1 MNHLLLGTY
10 RCHFRTHGKSH
21 HFLYLAVTLDQS
33 KRKSISHQLIHIFW
47 IVWWGPNRPSLW
59 TICIRS
65 TNLHKNGTCSSTIP
79 LVQFLRTL
87 VWPWSV
93 VVWFE
98 IIYLVD
104 SVLTK
109 AGQQF
114 LFLMNLYL
122 LTELCML
129 PRFRSILLWLQA
141 GEFTKQPNSCSQRS
155 VTFLIVVAIFLGVV

>member
-1 MNHLLLGTY
+1 MNHLLLGPIGAISEHMESLTN
-10 RCHFRTHGKSH
+10 
-21 HFLYLAVTLDQS
+21 FLYLALTLDQS
-33 KRKSISHQLIHIFW
+33 KRKSISHQPVHIFW

-59 TICIRS
+59 IICMRS

-129 PRFRSILLWLQA
+129 PRFRSILLWLRA